1 MKRTLFLLMIC
12 ILFLLPS
19 GPAAAQTQL
28 AQTTDIVLSPIDI
41 VAEMHVNG
49 STTLTVDAI
58 VNNEGDSAVSSLECR
73 VDSMSVE
80 LIKMEIDGELTD
92 GLVTPQDRFSLVS
105 SVFPSP
111 LAANE
116 SLLFHMELRAADLQE
131 ELSVGID
138 GISLQGDFMF
148 YVRPLTLLNNLTFTA
163 ILPPFAMLSQE
174 SLGPLFP
181 STNLNFTNGQSL
193 AFIWEIQSL
202 QPGQEK
208 VFIVLYQIPNAQI
221 DSPTFS
227 VLNGIL
233 LALLGVAIGVVL
245 AIGGPKLLA
254 RAKRMGE
261 VQFVGVTSE
270 EEEVIEI
277 IRRKGGSCSQK
288 ELYTGL
294 NLSQAKV
301 SIMLN
306 NLEERGVVRRFR
318 EGRENMVYL
327 IEKP

>member
-1 MKRTLFLLMIC
+1 
-12 ILFLLPS
+12 
-19 GPAAAQTQL
+19 
-28 AQTTDIVLSPIDI
+28 
-41 VAEMHVNG
+41 MHVNG
-49 STTLTVDAI
+49 STTITVDAV
-58 VNNEGDSAVSSLECR
+58 VNNMGDTAVSSLECR
-73 VDSMSVE
+73 VDSLSVE
-80 LIKMEIDGELTD
+80 LIRMEIDGELAD

-105 SVFPSP
+105 SIFPSP

-131 ELSVGID
+131 ELLVGND
-138 GISLQGDFMF
+138 GISLQGDFIF
-148 YVRPLTLLNNLTFTA
+148 YVRPLTVLNNLTFTA

-174 SLGPLFP
+174 SLSPLFP
-181 STNLNFTNGQSL
+181 STELNFTNGQSL
-193 AFIWEIQSL
+193 AFIWEIESL
-202 QPGQEK
+202 QPGHER
-208 VFIVLYQIPNAQI
+208 VFMVKYQIPNAQV
-221 DSPTFS
+221 DAPTFLA
-227 VLNGIL
+227 LNAIL
-233 LALLGVAIGVVL
+233 LALLGVAAGIVL
-245 AIGGPKLLA
+245 TIGGPKLLA

-270 EEEVIEI
+270 EEGVIEI

-288 ELYTGL
+288 ALYTGL

-318 EGRENMVYL
+318 EGRKNMVYL

>member
-1 MKRTLFLLMIC
+1 MTC
-12 ILFLLPS
+12 ILFLLPT

-28 AQTTDIVLSPIDI
+28 AQTDGVVLSPIDI
-41 VAEMHVNG
+41 IAEMHANG
-49 STTLTVDAI
+49 STAITVDAI
-58 VNNEGDSAVSSLECR
+58 VNNMGDTAVSSLECR

-80 LIKMEIDGELTD
+80 LIKMEIDGELVD
-92 GLVTPQDRFSLVS
+92 GLVTPQDRLSLVS
-105 SVFPSP
+105 SAFPNP
-111 LAANE
+111 LAVNS
-116 SLLFHMELRAADLQE
+116 SLLFHMELRASDLQS
-131 ELSVGID
+131 ELLVGND
-138 GISLQGDFMF
+138 GISLQGNFIF

-174 SLGPLFP
+174 SVGPLFP

-193 AFIWEIQSL
+193 AFIWEIPSL
-202 QPGQEK
+202 QPGHERA
-208 VFIVLYQIPNAQI
+208 FIVLYQVPNAPI
-221 DSPTFS
+221 DSSTFS

-233 LALLGVAIGVVL
+233 LALLGVAVGVALTIG
-245 AIGGPKLLA
+245 IPKILA
-254 RAKRMGE
+254 RAKRMGA
-261 VQFVGVTSE
+261 VRFVGVTSE

-288 ELYTGL
+288 ALYTGL

-318 EGRENMVYL
+318 EGRENMIYL

>member
-1 MKRTLFLLMIC
+1 MTC

-19 GPAAAQTQL
+19 GSAAAQTQL
-28 AQTTDIVLSPIDI
+28 AQADGVVLSPIDI
-41 VAEMHVNG
+41 IAEIHANG
-49 STTLTVDAI
+49 STTITVDAI
-58 VNNEGDSAVSSLECR
+58 VNNMGDTAVSSLECR
-73 VDSMSVE
+73 IDSMSVE
-80 LIKMEIDGELTD
+80 LIKMEIDGELTN

-105 SVFPSP
+105 SIFPSP
-111 LAANE
+111 LAVNTT
-116 SLLFHMELRAADLQE
+116 LLFHMELRAADLQS
-131 ELSVGID
+131 ELFVGND
-138 GISLQGDFMF
+138 GISLQGDFAF

-174 SLGPLFP
+174 SVGPLFP

-202 QPGQEK
+202 QQGHEK
-208 VFIVLYQIPNAQI
+208 VFIVQYQVPNAQI

-233 LALLGVAIGVVL
+233 LVLLGVAAGVVL
-245 AIGGPKLLA
+245 TIGGPKLLA

-261 VQFVGVTSE
+261 VRFVGVTSE

-288 ELYTGL
+288 ALYTGL

-318 EGRENMVYL
+318 EGRENMIYL

>member
-1 MKRTLFLLMIC
+1 MTC

-19 GPAAAQTQL
+19 GPAAARTQL
-28 AQTTDIVLSPIDI
+28 AQTNDIVLSPIDI
-41 VAEMHVNG
+41 VAEMHANG
-49 STTLTVDAI
+49 STTITVDAI
-58 VNNEGDSAVSSLECR
+58 VNNKGDTAVSSLECR

-80 LIKMEIDGELTD
+80 LIKMEIDGELAD

-105 SVFPSP
+105 SIFPSP

-116 SLLFHMELRAADLQE
+116 SLLFHMELRAADLQS
-131 ELSVGID
+131 ELLVGND
-138 GISLQGDFMF
+138 GISLQGDFIF
-148 YVRPLTLLNNLTFTA
+148 YVRPLTVLNNLTFTA
-163 ILPPFAMLSQE
+163 ILPPFTMLSQE
-174 SLGPLFP
+174 SVVPLFP
-181 STNLNFTNGQSL
+181 SPELNFTNGQSL

-208 VFIVLYQIPNAQI
+208 VFIVKYQVPSAQI

-227 VLNGIL
+227 ALNAIL
-233 LALLGVAIGVVL
+233 LALLGVAFGVVL
-245 AIGGPKLLA
+245 TIGGPKLLA

-261 VQFVGVTSE
+261 VRFVGVTSE

-288 ELYTGL
+288 DLYNGL

-318 EGRENMVYL
+318 EGRENMVHL
-327 IEKP
+327 IEKL

>member
-1 MKRTLFLLMIC
+1 MIAC
-12 ILFLLPS
+12 ILFLLPT

-28 AQTTDIVLSPIDI
+28 AQADGVVLSPIDI
-41 VAEMHVNG
+41 TAEMHVNG
-49 STTLTVDAI
+49 STTITVDAV
-58 VNNEGDSAVSSLECR
+58 VNNMGDTAVSSLECR
-73 VDSMSVE
+73 VDSLSVE
-80 LIKMEIDGELTD
+80 LIRMEIDGELAD

-105 SVFPSP
+105 SIFPSP

-131 ELSVGID
+131 ELLVGND
-138 GISLQGDFMF
+138 GISLQGDFIF
-148 YVRPLTLLNNLTFTA
+148 YVRPLTVLNNLTFTA

-174 SLGPLFP
+174 SLSPLFP
-181 STNLNFTNGQSL
+181 STELNFTNGQSL
-193 AFIWEIQSL
+193 AFIWEIESL
-202 QPGQEK
+202 QPGHER
-208 VFIVLYQIPNAQI
+208 VFMVKYQIPNAQV
-221 DSPTFS
+221 DAPTFLA
-227 VLNGIL
+227 LNAIL
-233 LALLGVAIGVVL
+233 LALLGVAAGIVL
-245 AIGGPKLLA
+245 TIGGPKLLA

-261 VQFVGVTSE
+261 VRFVGVTGE

>member
-1 MKRTLFLLMIC
+1 MTC

-28 AQTTDIVLSPIDI
+28 AQTDGIVLSPIDI
-41 VAEMHVNG
+41 VAEMHANG
-49 STTLTVDAI
+49 STTITVDAI
-58 VNNEGDSAVSSLECR
+58 VNNIRDTAVSSLECR

-80 LIKMEIDGELTD
+80 LIKMEIDGELAD
-92 GLVTPQDRFSLVS
+92 GLVTLQDRFSLVS
-105 SVFPSP
+105 SIFPSP
-111 LAANE
+111 LAVNE
-116 SLLFHMELRAADLQE
+116 SLLFHMELRAADLQS
-131 ELSVGID
+131 ELLVGND
-138 GISLQGDFMF
+138 GINLQGGFVF

-174 SLGPLFP
+174 SVVPLFP
-181 STNLNFTNGQSL
+181 STKLNFTNGQSL
-193 AFIWEIQSL
+193 AFIWKIESL
-202 QPGQEK
+202 QPGGEK
-208 VFIVLYQIPNAQI
+208 VFIVKYQLPNAQI

-227 VLNGIL
+227 ALNGIL
-233 LALLGVAIGVVL
+233 LALLGVAAGIVL

-261 VQFVGVTSE
+261 VRFVGVTSE

-288 ELYTGL
+288 ALYTGL

-318 EGRENMVYL
+318 EGRENMVHL
-327 IEKP
+327 IEKH